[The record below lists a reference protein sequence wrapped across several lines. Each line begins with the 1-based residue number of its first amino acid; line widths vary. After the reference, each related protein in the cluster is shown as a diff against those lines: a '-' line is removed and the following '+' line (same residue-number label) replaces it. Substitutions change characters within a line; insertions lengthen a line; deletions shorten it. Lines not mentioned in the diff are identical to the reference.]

1 MKSDLEMFDLPI
13 PLTKDDLLK
22 TLKSIYNLQ
31 QNGTAHQPVKF
42 EWVAGDLIRAIECGE
57 WIVLDNA
64 NFCNPTVC
72 SLTFTY
78 FAFCPAVCFLLILV
92 SYFILLGA

>member
-1 MKSDLEMFDLPI
+1 MVAEIVEQIKSDLEMFDLPI
-13 PLTKDDLLK
+13 SLTKDDLCK

-42 EWVAGDLIRAIECGE
+42 EWVAGDLIRAIESGE

-72 SLTFTY
+72 SLLLTY
-78 FAFCPAVCFLLILV
+78 FAFWPAVFFC
-92 SYFILLGA
+92 